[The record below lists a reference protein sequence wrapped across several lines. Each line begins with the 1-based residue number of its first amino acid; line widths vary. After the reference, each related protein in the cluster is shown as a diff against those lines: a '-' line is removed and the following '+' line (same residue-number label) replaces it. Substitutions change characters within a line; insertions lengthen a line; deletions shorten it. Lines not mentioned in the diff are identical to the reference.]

1 MNSIVA
7 AIKPSATLAIAAQ
20 AREMAAQGVRVHS
33 FAAGEPDFDT
43 PQVVKDAACR
53 AIAEG
58 KTKYT
63 AARGMP
69 GLCAAVARK
78 FAEKNGISY
87 DPATEIL
94 VSSGGKQSLCYAFQ
108 ALLERGD
115 AVLIPSP
122 YWLSYPEMVRI
133 AGGEPVFVPT
143 KAADGWKVTPAS
155 LEKAVAAA
163 GGRAKALV
171 LNYPSNPTGAVYSGE
186 ELRAVGEAALRLGLW
201 IVADEMY
208 ERMVYT
214 GAPFVSVASLSPEL
228 RERTVT
234 VNGCSKAYAMTGWR
248 IGYAG
253 APARVASL
261 MATCQSHLASNPCTP
276 AQYAALA
283 ALEDPEAE
291 RAVQPMLKAFAARA
305 ELIYSLLSKIEG
317 VSLSK
322 PEGAFYVFPDVSS
335 FGVGS
340 VEFCSR
346 LLREESVAAV
356 PGLPF
361 GDDGCVRFSYACS
374 TETIEEGIAR
384 VAKFCA
390 RLRAA
395 KGA

>member
-1 MNSIVA
+1 MNSTVA
-7 AIKPSATLAIAAQ
+7 AIQPSATLAIAAK
-20 AREMAAQGVRVHS
+20 AREMAAQGIHVLS

-43 PQVVKDAACR
+43 PQPIKDAACR

-63 AARGMP
+63 AAKGMP

-87 DPATEIL
+87 DPDTEIL
-94 VSSGGKQSLCYAFQ
+94 ISSGGKQSLCNTFL

-115 AVLIPSP
+115 EVLIPSP

-133 AGGEPVFVPT
+133 AGGEPRFVKTDRESGSKLSP
-143 KAADGWKVTPAS
+143 AALEEAFAAS
-155 LEKAVAAA
+155 
-163 GGRAKALV
+163 GGRARALV
-171 LNYPSNPTGAVYSGE
+171 LNYPSNPTGAVYSSS
-186 ELRAVGEAALRLGLW
+186 ELRALGETAVRLGLW

-214 GAPFVSVASLSPEL
+214 EAPFVSMASLSPEI
-228 RERTVT
+228 RARTIT

-253 APARVASL
+253 APAPIMRL

-283 ALEDPEAE
+283 ALEDPAAE
-291 RAVQPMLKAFAARA
+291 EAVQPMLRAFAARA
-305 ELIYSLLSKIEG
+305 ALVYERLSSIEG
-317 VSLSK
+317 IHIHR
-322 PEGAFYVFPDVSS
+322 PEGAFYVFPDVSA
-335 FGVGS
+335 FGLRS
-340 VEFCSR
+340 VEFCER

-361 GDDGCVRFSYACS
+361 GDDGCIRFSYACS
-374 TETIEEGIAR
+374 TETIEEGMAR
-384 VAKFCA
+384 VARFCN
-390 RLRAA
+390 RLRS
-395 KGA
+395 